1 MDTDQTVTALTSSRA
16 RKALLKIPDIEQKIL
31 GRMDD
36 LLQAM
41 LDRAL
46 GHYVVIHKFNKETG
60 EVETRIYLEPPD
72 VRAATFLIENVI
84 GKVPQ
89 RIEMSGP
96 DGGPVRV
103 IPWMTLEEAEKLGLR
118 TQITAPDAPDA
129 LPPEHKQ
136 DSEPEDVQ
144 EGDYRIVGDE
154 RRGGEASDYIR
165 EAFAS
170 DIGNDM
176 IGE

>member
-1 MDTDQTVTALTSSRA
+1 VDDQMVTSLTTSRA

-46 GHYVVIHKFNKETG
+46 GHYVVLHKFNKETG

-118 TQITAPDAPDA
+118 TQITTASGSDDTAT
-129 LPPEHKQ
+129 PELST
-136 DSEPEDVQ
+136 SEEVHDG
-144 EGDYRIVGDE
+144 EYHITGDE
-154 RRGGEASDYIR
+154 RRGNDASDYIR

-176 IGE
+176 IGES

>member
-1 MDTDQTVTALTSSRA
+1 MDTDQTVTSLTTARA

-46 GHYVVIHKFNKETG
+46 GHYVVIHKFNKDTG
-60 EVETRIYLEPPD
+60 EVETRVYLEPPD

-118 TQITAPDAPDA
+118 SQITTAEPDA
-129 LPPEHKQ
+129 LPAAEEEQ
-136 DSEPEDVQ
+136 DVQ
-144 EGDYRIVGDE
+144 EGEYSIVGDE
-154 RRGGEASDYIR
+154 RRGSEAGSSIR
-165 EAFAS
+165 DAFAT
-170 DIGNDM
+170 DIGDDDDA
-176 IGE
+176 